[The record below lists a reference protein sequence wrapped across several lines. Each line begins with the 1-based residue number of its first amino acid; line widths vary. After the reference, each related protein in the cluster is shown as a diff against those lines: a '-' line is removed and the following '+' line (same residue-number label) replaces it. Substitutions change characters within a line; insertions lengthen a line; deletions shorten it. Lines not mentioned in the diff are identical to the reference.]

1 LSSLIVLK
9 AENATAVILL
19 VAEQTFRRLDPPEL
33 LREVAEGV
41 LYVAGA
47 REKRGN
53 AKAAA

>member
-1 LSSLIVLK
+1 V
-9 AENATAVILL
+9 ENATAVTLL
-19 VAEQTFRRLDPPEL
+19 VAEQRFRRLDAPEL

-41 LYVAGA
+41 AYVDGT